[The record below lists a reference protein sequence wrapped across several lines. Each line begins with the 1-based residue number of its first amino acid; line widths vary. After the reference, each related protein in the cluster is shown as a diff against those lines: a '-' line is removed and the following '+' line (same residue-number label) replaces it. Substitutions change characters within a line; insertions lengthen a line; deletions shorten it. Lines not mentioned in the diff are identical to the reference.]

1 MLGTTDGHS
10 FLHSSLCLLVRGSKK
25 AAIGQKAQATIE
37 LVRVASR
44 LFMGNSPALCQVPG
58 TRSKPPL
65 LALSHTPVMRQ
76 PWARMGHVAEGQD
89 RGERGEE
96 GGTYWV
102 GGKEKREGRGMV
114 DPVSST
120 GPAFPFWRNLRS

>member
-44 LFMGNSPALCQVPG
+44 LFMGNSPALCQGPG
-58 TRSKPPL
+58 TRSKPSL
-65 LALSHTPVMRQ
+65 LALSQTPVMRQ

-89 RGERGEE
+89 RG
-96 GGTYWV
+96 
-102 GGKEKREGRGMV
+102 REGRRVG
-114 DPVSST
+114 PT
-120 GPAFPFWRNLRS
+120 GWEGRRREREEEGWTQEAPQGLPSPSGGI